1 MIRTQR
7 NSHLNWHEKR
17 NYHYRYL
24 SKVGLRIFEYSY
36 LSYKKFSSLK
46 AGTYVQAQQLVRP
59 EHVKATTWKRKQ
71 GSVNLEA
78 TTWKRQLGSDNLER
92 GEGGG
97 RETKLKIQKYKTAIV
112 LPKSPAMLS
121 VSVPQHS
128 PPFIFNATTWKRL
141 LGSDKVEATKW
152 KRQPGSDNLWPLSAS
167 VVLISG
173 TNLETIFLD
182 LITLLFIYIQP
193 QPSPSHHY
201 LVPLF

>member
-78 TTWKRQLGSDNLER
+78 TKLKRQNGSDNLWPLSASAIRVRTSATTRQTRTRGSDNLE
-92 GEGGG
+92 
-97 RETKLKIQKYKTAIV
+97 
-112 LPKSPAMLS
+112 
-121 VSVPQHS
+121 
-128 PPFIFNATTWKRL
+128 ATT
-141 LGSDKVEATKW
+141 W

-167 VVLISG
+167 VPIVNWL
-173 TNLETIFLD
+173 NALD
-182 LITLLFIYIQP
+182 QSDF
-193 QPSPSHHY
+193 S
-201 LVPLF
+201 